1 MRDLPIGTTRKRGFA
16 RARKLAGLGDDVM
29 PHILRHTCATWMLQ
43 RGVSTREVAGYL
55 GTSEKVIEKTY
66 GHHSPDYM
74 PNARRA
80 FRGRSLGNLQRKE
93 NR

>member
-1 MRDLPIGTTRKRGFA
+1 
-16 RARKLAGLGDDVM
+16 
-29 PHILRHTCATWMLQ
+29 MLQ

>member
-80 FRGRSLGNLQRKE
+80 FRG
-93 NR
+93 